1 MALVNPLSQ
10 LNGILSQMVAGQ
22 LESAAA
28 GSAVLEHLAPVEASG
43 VLHPDDAHDLR
54 RLAEGETLQPGRLAE
69 IAARTGLL
77 YAVAS
82 AQVPPQDMYDR
93 YLRIV
98 GGSTPS
104 LLPSSLRPRT
114 SRAIQI
120 RSRSFT
126 VNPYTFPDNRTCG

>member
-77 YAVAS
+77 HAIAS
-82 AQVPPQDMYDR
+82 AQVPPQDMYDS

-98 GGSTPS
+98 GGSSQQPMPLHFTEK
-104 LLPSSLRPRT
+104 LTFYLPMGLEEILPT
-114 SRAIQI
+114 H
-120 RSRSFT
+120 
-126 VNPYTFPDNRTCG
+126 